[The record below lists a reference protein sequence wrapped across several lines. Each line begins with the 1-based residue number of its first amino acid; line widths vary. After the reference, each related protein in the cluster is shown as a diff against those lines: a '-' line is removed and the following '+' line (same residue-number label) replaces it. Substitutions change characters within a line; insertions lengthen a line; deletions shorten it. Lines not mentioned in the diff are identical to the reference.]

1 MARNGGRVAM
11 PAVDY
16 ETMPFPFAGDGSLE
30 GLMQQLVRRGSAKRG
45 GANCFSFERW
55 GHGCHLQV
63 LGYTHGEVVAPKQ
76 GPPLAKAR
84 CSLSREPS
92 PGCDL
97 FADWDEDHTL

>member
-45 GANCFSFERW
+45 AEICRVFLPEAHIKCSGACHADAIATFAKIVGER
-55 GHGCHLQV
+55 G
-63 LGYTHGEVVAPKQ
+63 
-76 GPPLAKAR
+76 
-84 CSLSREPS
+84 
-92 PGCDL
+92 
-97 FADWDEDHTL
+97 DET